1 MTVKGAAPLID
12 TALDTAIALSI
23 EAGQAIMAIYAQDFS
38 VIKKDDLSPLT
49 EADMAAHYI
58 IVAGLEK
65 LTPDLPVLSEESIP
79 IPYDIRATWH
89 RYWLVDPLDGT
100 REFVKRNGEFTVN
113 IALIEN
119 HKPILGVVYVP
130 VTGVCYYARQGQGAY
145 KQEVGNAAITLGIL
159 PPTTLVHPCTAV
171 APGILPP
178 TTLVHPCTAVAPGV
192 LPPTTLVHP
201 CTAQKIH
208 VRAWNGEQLIVA
220 GSQSHRSDDFDSFL
234 ANIGDHHVISM
245 GSSLKSCL
253 VAEGKVHIYPRL
265 GLTSEWDTAA
275 AQCIVEE
282 AGGQLTDTALR
293 PLRYNTKESLLNPS
307 FLVFGDAR
315 HDWSKYVPINH
326 IVF

>member
-1 MTVKGAAPLID
+1 MTAKNPD
-12 TALDTAIALSI
+12 ALLDNVIALAV
-23 EAGQAIMAIYAQDFS
+23 EAGHAIMAIYAQDFS

-49 EADMAAHYI
+49 EADMAAHHI

-65 LTPDLPVLSEESIP
+65 LTPDLPVLSEESAA
-79 IPYDIRATWH
+79 IPYATRTTWD

-119 HKPILGVVYVP
+119 HQPVLGVVYVP
-130 VTGVCYYARQGQGAY
+130 VTGVCYYARRNQGAY
-145 KQEVGNAAITLGIL
+145 KQEIARTQ
-159 PPTTLVHPCTAV
+159 PP
-171 APGILPP
+171 
-178 TTLVHPCTAVAPGV
+178 
-192 LPPTTLVHP
+192 
-201 CTAQKIH
+201 QNIH
-208 VRAWNGEQLIVA
+208 IRAWNGEQLVVA
-220 GSQSHRSDDFDSFL
+220 GSQSHRSNDFDIFL
-234 ANIGDHHVISM
+234 NNVGNCQVISI

-307 FLVFGDAR
+307 FLVFGDTR
-315 HDWSKYVPINH
+315 HDWSQYVPSNH
-326 IVF
+326 AAPAMSRDG

>member
-1 MTVKGAAPLID
+1 MSDKDMVTL
-12 TALDTAIALSI
+12 LDAVIALSI
-23 EAGQAIMAIYAQDFS
+23 EAGHAIMEIYAQDFS
-38 VIKKDDLSPLT
+38 VVKKDDLSPLT
-49 EADMAAHYI
+49 EADMAAHHI

-65 LTPDLPVLSEESIP
+65 LTPELPILSEESAALP
-79 IPYDIRATWH
+79 FATRAIWN

-119 HKPILGVVYVP
+119 HQPVLGVVYVP
-130 VTGVCYYARQGQGAY
+130 VTGVCYYAHQGQGAY
-145 KQEVGNAAITLGIL
+145 KQEVSNAQ
-159 PPTTLVHPCTAV
+159 PPQH
-171 APGILPP
+171 IR
-178 TTLVHPCTAVAPGV
+178 
-192 LPPTTLVHP
+192 
-201 CTAQKIH
+201 

-220 GSQSHRSDDFDSFL
+220 GSQSHRSDAFDIFL
-234 ANIGDHHVISM
+234 ANIGDCQVISI

-326 IVF
+326 IISA